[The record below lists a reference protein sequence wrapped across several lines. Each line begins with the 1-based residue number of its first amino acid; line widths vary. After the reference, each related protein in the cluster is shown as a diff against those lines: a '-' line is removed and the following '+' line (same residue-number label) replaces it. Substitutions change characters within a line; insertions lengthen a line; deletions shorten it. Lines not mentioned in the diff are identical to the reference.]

1 MIWKEKSMSAFCRT
15 KAVMYPIGDRT
26 AVDALCRSLGAEDR
40 FDLEELK
47 PELFESDGDKPHFK
61 FEAMVSVKC
70 TYYLSYVL
78 FYEYGA
84 SCGEFGRNRFLSQTE
99 QEKYKSIF
107 EQVLPTVDTGKLKYV
122 DYCYYNASESPDFYN
137 AQDEFN
143 TEI

>member
-1 MIWKEKSMSAFCRT
+1 MSAFCRT
-15 KAVMYPIGDRT
+15 KAVMYPIGDRD

-47 PELFESDGDKPHFK
+47 PELFESDGDRPHFE
-61 FEAMVSVKC
+61 FEVMATVDKGFKY

-78 FYEYGA
+78 FYKYGA
-84 SCGEFGRNRFLSQTE
+84 GCGEFGRSRFLSLTE
-99 QEKYKSIF
+99 QEKYRAVF
-107 EQVLPTVDTGKLKYV
+107 EQVLPEVDVNKLKYV

-143 TEI
+143 AEI

>member
-1 MIWKEKSMSAFCRT
+1 MSDYCRT
-15 KAVMYPIGDRT
+15 RAIVYPLGDDAAVG
-26 AVDALCRSLGAEDR
+26 ALCKSLGVEDQ

-47 PELFESDGDKPHFK
+47 PELFKRAKGSPY
-61 FEAMVSVKC
+61 FEIEAPDDD
-70 TYYLSYVL
+70 YYLSYVL
-78 FYEYGA
+78 YYEYGA
-84 SCGEFGRNRFLSQTE
+84 DCGEFCRNRFLSQTE
-99 QEKYKSIF
+99 QEKYKPIF